1 MYFWS
6 WLIQLNRSY
15 KYNENEN
22 MPLGVVYT
30 GKRKI
35 YWQTKFGQC
44 PKEFFFLTWGA
55 PLGWGRIIQKDCV
68 QMFFVKRSGTAG
80 LPGQRRYEEL
90 ALCILM
96 LVFHIL
102 LAPSAA
108 LVFILVWNIHTCMYI
123 YMPTPTFPNVS
134 NPACLYIYI
143 YLIYISLSLFTL
155 IQSSTWWQELCER
168 ANGIH
173 WKVWTQTKILSRT

>member
-1 MYFWS
+1 
-6 WLIQLNRSY
+6 
-15 KYNENEN
+15 

-30 GKRKI
+30 GKKENLLANQIWAMPERKL
-35 YWQTKFGQC
+35 FSPG
-44 PKEFFFLTWGA
+44 GA
-55 PLGWGRIIQKDCV
+55 PVGWGRLIQKDCV

-108 LVFILVWNIHTCMYI
+108 LVFILV
-123 YMPTPTFPNVS
+123 
-134 NPACLYIYI
+134 
-143 YLIYISLSLFTL
+143 
-155 IQSSTWWQELCER
+155 
-168 ANGIH
+168 
-173 WKVWTQTKILSRT
+173 